1 MTWGDAMKDIKEKPT
16 ERVPRSNAAGK
27 IPKAALKNAWTE
39 AKEKSRTKL
48 RESTSAQGD
57 GDYTT
62 ANDTGGML
70 ADTSYSAIKK
80 NTDFNVQQ
88 GRRFTRKQIEKYKE
102 RRAAEQTETTRAHTA
117 SERGVSP
124 KQAGHDTLT
133 DAEQRSRRGAD
144 FPRQR
149 AKEKVVTAKTAPR
162 DIRGVTQGQRQ
173 LRTAANETV
182 RSITTQAQMQTR
194 TRQVQLAIQKAASS
208 TRKTAVAV
216 RSAIRHFLVGL
227 HSLVAA
233 IAAGISVALSIIIVI
248 SLVAFV
254 SGSAYGIFFAA
265 NASSANT
272 ITVQQAVET
281 LTEEYR
287 DRLEEISDTVQHD
300 RQDITANDDVYFIR
314 WQDVLAV
321 FSSYVSG
328 DEQGSPVAALTEEQ
342 VDKLRETM
350 WAMNAVDYSTHPETT
365 TIDTTDEDGNPTTTE
380 ITETVLVIELTHKT
394 PDEMAADYHFTTR
407 QNTYLQLLQDPQYEE
422 LWAELLG
429 GFAQGGGE
437 LMNPDSTR
445 TPTGTLQWPLPVAGT
460 ITSQFGHR
468 VDPITGEVSSHTGTD
483 IACAE
488 GTPILAAADGT
499 VTVANGLDS
508 WGGSYGYYIQIDHG
522 GGLETLYAHC
532 SSICVTTGQQ
542 VQAGEVIGYVGH
554 TGRATGSHLHL
565 ETYVNGI
572 RADSMLFFQ

>member
-1 MTWGDAMKDIKEKPT
+1 MKDIKEKPT

-124 KQAGHDTLT
+124 KQAGHGTLT

-144 FPRQR
+144 LPRQR
-149 AKEKVVTAKTAPR
+149 AKEKAITAKTAPR

-216 RSAIRHFLVGL
+216 RSAVRHFLVGL

-265 NASSANT
+265 DAPNATSV
-272 ITVQQAVET
+272 TVREAVET
-281 LTEEYR
+281 LTAEYR

-300 RQDITANDDVYFIR
+300 RQDITANDDVYYIR

-321 FSSYVSG
+321 FSSYVAGS
-328 DEQGSPVAALTEEQ
+328 EQGAPVAALTEEQ
-342 VDKLRETM
+342 LDKLREIM
-350 WAMNAVDYSTHPETT
+350 WAMNAVDYATRAETAV
-365 TIDTTDEDGNPTTTE
+365 IETTDEDGNPTTTE
-380 ITETVLVIELTHKT
+380 ITETLLVIELTHKT
-394 PDEMAADYHFTTR
+394 PDEMAADYHFTAR
-407 QNTYLQLLQDPQYEE
+407 QNNYLQLLQDPQYEE

-429 GFAQGGGE
+429 GFAQGGGK
-437 LMNPDSTR
+437 LMSPDSTR

-532 SSICVTTGQQ
+532 SAICVTTGQQ
-542 VQAGEVIGYVGH
+542 VQAGQVIGYVGH
-554 TGRATGSHLHL
+554 TGRATGSHLHF
-565 ETYVNGI
+565 EIHINKI
-572 RADSMLFFQ
+572 RKDAMSYFGMQY